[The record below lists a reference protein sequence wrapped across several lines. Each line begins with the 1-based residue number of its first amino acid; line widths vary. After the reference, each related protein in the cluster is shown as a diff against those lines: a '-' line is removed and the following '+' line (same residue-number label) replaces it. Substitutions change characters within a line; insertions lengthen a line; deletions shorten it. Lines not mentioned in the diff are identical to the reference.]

1 MNRTYTL
8 QVRGLVT
15 GDIPDMGDLEIA
27 LMEAVYAVLEERNIK
42 GAPSAYVNL
51 LNRLEVVPGPE

>member
-15 GDIPDMGDLEIA
+15 GDIRDMGDLEIA